1 MGRRPILAAGNSDGD
16 LPMLRYAT
24 GAPRSLGLLIH
35 HDDDGGRG
43 DEPYDA
49 GAERVLGEA
58 AEHGF
63 VVVSVKDD
71 WSEVL
76 PRTDAETETEPG
88 EHPGQGAPAG

>member
-49 GAERVLGEA
+49 GAERVLGRSRRY
-58 AEHGF
+58 GF

-71 WSEVL
+71 WSEV
-76 PRTDAETETEPG
+76 PPPDGCGDRD
-88 EHPGQGAPAG
+88 GAG